1 MGMRLDGKVA
11 LVTGGLSGIGEA
23 IAKRMAAEG
32 ATVVAADITAIPI
45 TLGSGRLLPFRVDIS
60 EPNSVDALVRT
71 VLARYGR
78 LDCVVNSAGIGRD
91 VAFLETTLEAFDYI
105 VAVNLRGSFIV
116 GQAAARVM
124 RTLSGGSIVNI
135 SSVSGLVGN
144 AGRSA
149 YAASKGGIVAMSRAM
164 AVDLAT
170 FGIRVNVIAPGPV
183 DTPLVEEMHPPR
195 IRKKWINRTPMRRY
209 GRPEEVAGAAVFLC
223 SDDASYITGHVMAVD
238 GGFLASGLIAGPD
251 EGEENRARKG
261 GIGVE
266 EGRSAAVPAER
277 NWTIASQGIQRD

>member
-1 MGMRLDGKVA
+1 MSMRLDGKVA
-11 LVTGGLSGIGEA
+11 LVTGGQSGIGEA
-23 IAKRMAAEG
+23 IAKRMVAEG
-32 ATVVAADITAIPI
+32 ATVVAADITAVPLN
-45 TLGSGRLLPFRVDIS
+45 LGSGRLVPFRVDVCD
-60 EPNSVDALVRT
+60 PDGVDLLVRSI
-71 VLARYGR
+71 LAHYGR

-91 VAFLETTLEAFDYI
+91 IGFLETTLEAFDYI

-116 GQAAARVM
+116 GQAAARAM
-124 RTLSGGSIVNI
+124 RTLSGGAIVNLA
-135 SSVSGLVGN
+135 SVSGVVGN

-170 FGIRVNVIAPGPV
+170 LGIRVNVIAPGPV
-183 DTPLVEEMHPPR
+183 DTPLVEQMHPPR

-251 EGEENRARKG
+251 ESEDNRPRKVAP
-261 GIGVE
+261 GVE
-266 EGRSAAVPAER
+266 GVRAAAAPTEPNFNIVAR
-277 NWTIASQGIQRD
+277 GTQGD